1 MQRSSIAKK
10 YQTIIDAMD
19 EAVLL
24 LNRKQRIV
32 LCNKR
37 ASILLAWAE
46 ELPGADLKKIIA
58 SQELSKAVSSVFEG
72 QEQERLTIAV
82 YEGAAGDEAF
92 IKGHGRERT
101 FRMKIS
107 LIEEKLAAISISDIT
122 KIERLSLVRQD
133 FVSNVSHELKTPLTA
148 ITGFAETLT
157 DETLSL
163 EEIKGFARIILKNSS
178 HMQRIISDL
187 LLLTSLDRAEIG
199 YSMTT
204 TTDTRIFQEVRS
216 YTQHKAN
223 AKETEVV
230 YSSHD
235 KTVTCNESLIVQAV
249 ANLVLNAIAYSAER
263 SKVEASS
270 RIRNGM
276 MEFSVSD
283 QGVGISKEDIPR
295 IFERFYRVDKARS
308 RESGGTGLGLSIVRH
323 IAIIHSG
330 TIKVTSKPGE
340 GSVFTLSIPLS

>member
-1 MQRSSIAKK
+1 
-10 YQTIIDAMD
+10 
-19 EAVLL
+19 
-24 LNRKQRIV
+24 
-32 LCNKR
+32 
-37 ASILLAWAE
+37 
-46 ELPGADLKKIIA
+46 
-58 SQELSKAVSSVFEG
+58 
-72 QEQERLTIAV
+72 
-82 YEGAAGDEAF
+82 
-92 IKGHGRERT
+92 
-101 FRMKIS
+101 
-107 LIEEKLAAISISDIT
+107 
-122 KIERLSLVRQD
+122 
-133 FVSNVSHELKTPLTA
+133 
-148 ITGFAETLT
+148 
-157 DETLSL
+157 
-163 EEIKGFARIILKNSS
+163 
-178 HMQRIISDL
+178 MQRIISDL

-263 SKVEASS
+263 SKVEVSS

>member
-24 LNRKQRIV
+24 LNRKRRIV

-133 FVSNVSHELKTPLTA
+133 FVSNVSHELRDSQESYSRTA
-148 ITGFAETLT
+148 
-157 DETLSL
+157 
-163 EEIKGFARIILKNSS
+163 
-178 HMQRIISDL
+178 
-187 LLLTSLDRAEIG
+187 
-199 YSMTT
+199 
-204 TTDTRIFQEVRS
+204 
-216 YTQHKAN
+216 
-223 AKETEVV
+223 
-230 YSSHD
+230 
-235 KTVTCNESLIVQAV
+235 
-249 ANLVLNAIAYSAER
+249 AICR
-263 SKVEASS
+263 
-270 RIRNGM
+270 
-276 MEFSVSD
+276 
-283 QGVGISKEDIPR
+283 
-295 IFERFYRVDKARS
+295 
-308 RESGGTGLGLSIVRH
+308 GLSPICC
-323 IAIIHSG
+323 
-330 TIKVTSKPGE
+330 
-340 GSVFTLSIPLS
+340 F